1 MDSFEWN
8 KIAMAVLLS
17 LVVMKG
23 ADLLSEALIHP
34 QMLAKNAYVIEGV
47 EAVADAAGGAA
58 KEEPLQPIEPLLAS
72 ATVENG
78 KTVAKQCLQCHSFEK
93 GEPNKV
99 GPNLYGIFDNDM
111 AVHAGFAYSSA
122 LKEKKQKW
130 TAENLN
136 HFLAKPREFAPG
148 TKMSYAGLK
157 KPEDRAAVIVYLKSL
172 KGS

>member
-8 KIAMAVLLS
+8 KIVMALLLA
-17 LVVMKG
+17 LVVMKT
-23 ADLLSEALIHP
+23 ADLATEALIHP

-47 EAVADAAGGAA
+47 EDTASGAATA

-72 ATVENG
+72 ATAEHG
-78 KTVAKQCLQCHSFEK
+78 KDVAKQCLQCHSFEK

-99 GPNLYGIFDNDM
+99 GPNLHDAFNNDM
-111 AVHAGFAYSSA
+111 AMHDGFAYSAA
-122 LKEKKQKW
+122 LKDKKQKW

-136 HFLAKPREFAPG
+136 HFLVKPREFAPG
-148 TKMSYAGLK
+148 TKMSFAGIK
-157 KPEDRAAVIVYLKSL
+157 KPEDRAAVIKYMQSL